1 MAMLGMSAMAMR
13 SLVTFKATGFP
24 NEATWT
30 PTGSPVVPAGR
41 RVAEA
46 LVKALREMG
55 LEVSIPQQHLFYG
68 WCFEIAFHDGREWC
82 LLQQPGPWLLLVR
95 EKRSVLHR
103 LFHRTSGGELNRAL
117 TALDQVLKL
126 DSRFSSIQWFEEQAY
141 DAGAKQGAETP
152 L

>member
-1 MAMLGMSAMAMR
+1 MAIR
-13 SLVTFKATGFP
+13 SLVTFEATGFP
-24 NEATWT
+24 NEAKWT
-30 PTGSPVVPAGR
+30 PAGSPLVPDGR
-41 RVAEA
+41 LVAEA
-46 LVKALREMG
+46 LVKALREVG
-55 LEVSIPQQHLFYG
+55 FEVSNPQQHLFYG
-68 WCFEIAFHDGREWC
+68 WRFEIPFHNSLEWC

-103 LFHRTSGGELNRAL
+103 LFHRTSGGELKRVL
-117 TALDQVLKL
+117 TALDRVLKL